1 MRRVSAC
8 GPAWDPVPEVVTV
21 RFICIAMLSSK
32 VFTPWL
38 PELGACPSTTAEPL
52 EPVPGCEGGATF
64 ALVGGVL
71 RFSRSTPAGV
81 AGAFGSSA
89 LVPVGV
95 VTGGG

>member
-1 MRRVSAC
+1 M
-8 GPAWDPVPEVVTV
+8 PEVVTV

-38 PELGACPSTTAEPL
+38 PKPGACPPTTAEPL
-52 EPVPGCEGGATF
+52 EPVPGCEGSATF

-89 LVPVGV
+89 PMPIDED
-95 VTGGG
+95 TGGG